1 MRPTHD
7 RPLLTTNQAAERV
20 GVRPWLIRKWRER
33 GLLMPAGLDERG
45 WPLYAE
51 DAVIEAERTA
61 RENGLRAS
69 GVDPR
74 LLRSSSAAP
83 AAA

>member
-20 GVRPWLIRKWRER
+20 GVKPWLIRKWRQR
-33 GLLMPAGLDERG
+33 GLLEPAGLDEHG

-51 DAVIEAERTA
+51 DAVIEAECQA
-61 RENGLRAS
+61 RENGLRTS

-74 LLRSSSAAP
+74 LLRSAA
-83 AAA
+83 